1 MFSTASKS
9 LFGTGLLAFA
19 IGIVAIVWPGVTLAF
34 VVAIFVVVAFINA
47 IHEGERA
54 FSSDNAGPVVGHIL
68 LGVIDV
74 AAGVGA
80 LVYPGLTVWVLTIW
94 VASWAVVAGVGRF
107 AMAFTANET
116 AGERALFG
124 FGGLLSIA
132 LGIVLFARPDL
143 GAVSLAEVFGL
154 FSLAY
159 GTWSIVLAASA
170 HSAGARIDTALRP
183 HA

>member
-9 LFGTGLLAFA
+9 LFWTGLLAFA

-34 VVAIFVVVAFINA
+34 VVAIFAVIAFISA
-47 IHEGERA
+47 FHEGERA
-54 FSSDNAGPVVGHIL
+54 FSSDTAGPVAGHL
-68 LGVIDV
+68 LLAVIDV

-80 LVYPGLTVWVLTIW
+80 TVYPGITVWVLTIW
-94 VASWAVVAGVGRF
+94 VASWAVVIGVGRF
-107 AMAFTANET
+107 AMAFASQET
-116 AGERALFG
+116 AGDRALYG

-132 LGIVLFARPDL
+132 LGIVLFARPNA

-154 FSLAY
+154 FSIAY

-170 HSAGARIDTALRP
+170 RSAGTRIDAALRP
-183 HA
+183 RA